1 MPMDSIYTRILQK
14 FAEKVRLKYP
24 EAYILAFG
32 SRARNNASIDSDF
45 DICVILQNV
54 DPEDRLLISDI
65 AWEVGFEEDIMIS
78 TIVIPQKEYENGP
91 LSASP
96 LVDAIRSEGV
106 AA

>member
-1 MPMDSIYTRILQK
+1 MDTTYTRILQR
-14 FAEKVRLKYP
+14 FAEKVRSKYP

-32 SRARNNASIDSDF
+32 SRARNNASVDSDF
-45 DICVILQNV
+45 DVCVIIQNV
-54 DPEDRLLISDI
+54 DPEDRFLISDI
-65 AWEVGFEEDIMIS
+65 AWEVGFEEDTVIS
-78 TIVIPQKEYENGP
+78 TIVMPQNEYENGA